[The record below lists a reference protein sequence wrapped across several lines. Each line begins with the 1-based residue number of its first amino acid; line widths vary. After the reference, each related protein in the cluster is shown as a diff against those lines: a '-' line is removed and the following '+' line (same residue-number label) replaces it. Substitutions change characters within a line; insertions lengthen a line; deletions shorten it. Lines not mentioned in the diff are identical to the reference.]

1 MNPSHTRY
9 GAGITLNA
17 VRATFSALD
26 RNTSRYIVTYCGRA
40 RAWSSRRQGG
50 GAYRA
55 EGRRDVRTGQ
65 RMEAGV
71 TRRVRASLS
80 GGWAG
85 GGGGGVFFC
94 GGWGPIRLLPVL
106 YLFLVDDPLRAR
118 ARDRGF
124 GEEHRESLRGSFAAG
139 CGWGSQGEGAPGG
152 AGSARRAHPRPGRAP
167 KPPSR

>member
-40 RAWSSRRQGG
+40 RAWSSRGQGE

-71 TRRVRASLS
+71 TRRVRAPLS
-80 GGWAG
+80 GGWPG
-85 GGGGGVFFC
+85 GRGGDLLSRGGR
-94 GGWGPIRLLPVL
+94 GLIRLLPVL
-106 YLFLVDDPLRAR
+106 SLFLVDDPLRAR
-118 ARDRGF
+118 ASDRGF
-124 GEEHRESLRGSFAAG
+124 GEEHRGSLRGSFAAG
-139 CGWGSQGEGAPGG
+139 SGGGVQGEGAPW
-152 AGSARRAHPRPGRAP
+152 
-167 KPPSR
+167 